1 MIRYKP
7 SYLGQWC
14 STLCFKVNSYTINTR
29 ICEER
34 AFVLPNN
41 ALVTTNEISTVQLHI
56 GKFKLSLQVYIV
68 PEISHNLISVNQ
80 LVQLGYDYHFTDGV
94 FLQPKEITRGYHTL
108 SQN

>member
-56 GKFKLSLQVYIV
+56 ENLSLAYKCILFLKY
-68 PEISHNLISVNQ
+68 PITL
-80 LVQLGYDYHFTDGV
+80 LVLT
-94 FLQPKEITRGYHTL
+94 
-108 SQN
+108 N